1 MTRPKAIEILL
12 RIGWLSTL
20 PKQVQKNLLDVS
32 EIRNS
37 PAKSLLYSLEDPPGG
52 LYGIVDGFVDV
63 LAAPGPFQMR
73 LVHVAGPGWWTGE
86 AAAVSRGGRRVEV
99 HTRTNATTIYIP
111 APSLERLGE
120 RDPAIW
126 RQLATLTVRHLDL
139 TMLYAASF
147 ASTDLVLRLLMA
159 LMRTIGPSIE
169 LGGTFSLPM
178 GQADLAELTGL
189 SRNTVSRL
197 LARLSDEGCVE
208 RHYASLT
215 VNASCL
221 KKLIQER
228 VSTP

>member
-1 MTRPKAIEILL
+1 
-12 RIGWLSTL
+12 
-20 PKQVQKNLLDVS
+20 
-32 EIRNS
+32 
-37 PAKSLLYSLEDPPGG
+37 
-52 LYGIVDGFVDV
+52 
-63 LAAPGPFQMR
+63 
-73 LVHVAGPGWWTGE
+73 
-86 AAAVSRGGRRVEV
+86 
-99 HTRTNATTIYIP
+99 
-111 APSLERLGE
+111 
-120 RDPAIW
+120 
-126 RQLATLTVRHLDL
+126 
-139 TMLYAASF
+139 MLYAASF

-197 LARLSDEGCVE
+197 LAKLSDEGCVE
-208 RHYASLT
+208 RHYASLN

>member
-12 RIGWLSTL
+12 RIGWLSLL

-111 APSLERLGE
+111 APNLERLGE

-169 LGGTFSLPM
+169 LGGTFSLPL

-197 LARLSDEGCVE
+197 LSRLSDEGCVE

-215 VNASCL
+215 VNTSRL
-221 KKLIQER
+221 QKLIQER
-228 VSTP
+228 VSIL